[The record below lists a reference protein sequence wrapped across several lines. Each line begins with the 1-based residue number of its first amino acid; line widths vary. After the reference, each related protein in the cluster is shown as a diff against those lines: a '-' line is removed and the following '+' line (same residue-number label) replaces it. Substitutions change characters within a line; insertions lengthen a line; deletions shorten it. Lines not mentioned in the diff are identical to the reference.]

1 MATERTR
8 RFRSHSVQFPDLGA
22 RERRTV
28 FAGIAV
34 SVLALL
40 VAFVALPLERRWSQ
54 REALIDSSAER
65 LSRLR
70 SLVASESAL
79 RSTLATRERGTA
91 GARNVV
97 SGRTPALAAAELQS
111 AVQSYALR
119 SRVSVN
125 RLDVAGAPDTAGT
138 ILPMIPASLQAVG
151 DIHGVSEFLSFLE
164 AGTPVMEI
172 REMTIVSNSSLR
184 GGLLQLSLALRV
196 PSVIE

>member
-1 MATERTR
+1 
-8 RFRSHSVQFPDLGA
+8 VQFADLSA

-28 FAGIAV
+28 VTGIAV
-34 SVLALL
+34 SVFALM

-54 REALIDSSAER
+54 REALIASSAER
-65 LSRLR
+65 VSRLR

-91 GARNVV
+91 GARVV
-97 SGRTPALAAAELQS
+97 VTGRTPALAAAELQS
-111 AVQSYALR
+111 AVQGYALR
-119 SRVSVN
+119 SRVAVT

-151 DIHGVSEFLSFLE
+151 DIYGISEFLSFLE
-164 AGTPVMEI
+164 EGTPVVEI
-172 REMTIVSNSSLR
+172 RELTIVSNSSLR
-184 GGLLQLSLALRV
+184 GGLLQLSLALRA